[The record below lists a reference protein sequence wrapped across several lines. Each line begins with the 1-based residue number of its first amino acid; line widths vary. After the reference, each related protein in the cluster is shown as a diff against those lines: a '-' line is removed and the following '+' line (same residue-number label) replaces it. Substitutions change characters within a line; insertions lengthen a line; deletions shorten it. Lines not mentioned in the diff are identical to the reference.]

1 MDTKER
7 ALSYSSLSAFSK
19 SPNHLLQYWKGSEPT
34 PTQLQGQLIH
44 KLILEPETFRDDFVV
59 FEGKIRSGK
68 NWEAFSS
75 ENQDRKIITIKELNQ
90 AEAVFHKV
98 KNNEYLKDLLIR
110 STDVEKE
117 ISWSKDGLNF
127 KGFVDIVGKDFI
139 ADIKTTT
146 DSGPMFIKNV
156 YWYNYDL
163 QAAMYCEVYDV
174 DYYIIALEKLAPYN
188 VQVYKL
194 GPETMEEGR
203 RKYNDLIEK
212 YLAWDGKPMGYFNHI
227 KEI

>member
-1 MDTKER
+1 
-7 ALSYSSLSAFSK
+7 
-19 SPNHLLQYWKGSEPT
+19 
-34 PTQLQGQLIH
+34 
-44 KLILEPETFRDDFVV
+44 V
-59 FEGKIRSGK
+59 FEGKRRYGK
-68 NWEAFSS
+68 EWEAFS
-75 ENQDRKIITIKELNQ
+75 EANQDRKILSIREYNE

-98 KNNEYLKDLLIR
+98 KNNEHLKDLLRR

-127 KGFVDIVGKDFI
+127 RGFVDIVGKDFI

-174 DYYIIALEKLAPYN
+174 DYYIIAIEKTAPHN

-203 RKYNDLIEK
+203 RKYDDLIEK

-227 KEI
+227 VEI